1 MLQGV
6 DLVYS
11 LPGLVVII
19 DKLARYLY
27 DMNIAESEVQPQ
39 GEYNLAG
46 VNLGGMRDTMALQ
59 NVFFRNPS
67 FGVRRSNNQMFREV
81 LTAKIFVTH
90 SKNIFSKMGCD
101 YCFWTIH
108 FRNRQQFLSGGQADP
123 GIATNTDNNLQ
134 HGVDSNLVCL
144 FKNRWSQCPREII
157 RSVRTVVCVVFYF
170 SDITKPLFH
179 STG

>member
-1 MLQGV
+1 MLQDV

-81 LTAKIFVTH
+81 LTTTTENIYNKLKIFSQSWAATTASGQSTSATGSSFSVAGRRTPASPPTPTTTSSTAWTPTWSAS
-90 SKNIFSKMGCD
+90 SK
-101 YCFWTIH
+101 
-108 FRNRQQFLSGGQADP
+108 
-123 GIATNTDNNLQ
+123 TD
-134 HGVDSNLVCL
+134 G
-144 FKNRWSQCPREII
+144 P
-157 RSVRTVVCVVFYF
+157 SVLG
-170 SDITKPLFH
+170 K
-179 STG
+179 